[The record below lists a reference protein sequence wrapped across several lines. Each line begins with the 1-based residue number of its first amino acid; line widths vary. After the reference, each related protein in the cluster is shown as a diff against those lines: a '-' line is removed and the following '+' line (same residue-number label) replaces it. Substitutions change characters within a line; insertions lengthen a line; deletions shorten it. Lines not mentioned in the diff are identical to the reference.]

1 MNTNKKQIF
10 DLLSLPIKNKSYEL
24 VEVEL
29 KKEGLEKT
37 IQLFIDSPFGIEIDE
52 CVKVNQ
58 IAIDA
63 LGENHP
69 IFEKYS
75 LEVSSPG
82 IFRKLVTFEH
92 FKSITGQRIK
102 VNLLQKIKGIKNAV
116 GRLEFCSKNEIRLCL
131 EKDGSK
137 LIIPFSQIKKANLEP
152 KLNF

>member
-1 MNTNKKQIF
+1 MNINKKKIF
-10 DLLSLPIKNKSYEL
+10 DLLSQPIKNESYEL
-24 VEVEL
+24 IEVEF

-37 IQLFIDSPFGIEIDE
+37 IQLFIDSPFGIEIDD

-58 IAIDA
+58 VAVDS

-69 IFEKYS
+69 IFEIYN

-82 IFRKLVTFEH
+82 IFRKLITFEH
-92 FKSITGQRIK
+92 FKATAGQRIK
-102 VNLLQKIKGIKNAV
+102 VNLLKKDKGIKNAV

-131 EKDGSK
+131 EKDGSE
-137 LIIPFSQIKKANLEP
+137 LIIPFSKIKDANLEP